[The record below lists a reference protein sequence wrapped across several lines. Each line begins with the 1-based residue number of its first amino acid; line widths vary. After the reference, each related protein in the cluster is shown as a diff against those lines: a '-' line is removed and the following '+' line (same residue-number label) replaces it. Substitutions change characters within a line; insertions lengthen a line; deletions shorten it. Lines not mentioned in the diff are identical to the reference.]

1 MILVARISKLRI
13 LTIVFI
19 AIVLLSV
26 LSFGSAKPFA
36 LSLLTAAMAALFLVT
51 VFSVKTGTATQRCL
65 LLVSVILILAL
76 GWSLFQTANV
86 SVQDADTIYASL
98 FFSFPAITFMTGL
111 ILGEKVRN
119 ARFIIKFLA
128 VPASLM
134 GVACLA
140 EFLISSDFVLGQQK
154 LFYKDSFTLTFVN
167 RNNAGT
173 FLGLTSLIL
182 MRQFWASCRNVPSL
196 NLARTLFLWQRPDR
210 STLIALLYAGLTLL
224 TIIGLFLTKSRGAI
238 GASFVAMFILV
249 VWLLWLRLRRQAT
262 GRQLKVKFVG
272 AAVVIAATM
281 LVAFIFAGERV
292 MLRADTIGTR
302 DPRFCTLPAI
312 VRMLE
317 DNWQFG
323 TGAGT
328 FVHAFPRYRDPQCG
342 ISGIWEKA
350 HNSYLQFWIEF
361 GLLAPIL
368 TITCILLAAFAF
380 VRHLGSGRSSR
391 SYSAL
396 ALCAGLL
403 VALHAIVDFSIE
415 IPGIASFF
423 AAIMAACSA
432 IALADGTR
440 PIRKS
445 VDYSAALL
453 LNSRLR

>member
-1 MILVARISKLRI
+1 MLVTRLSKLKI
-13 LTIVFI
+13 LTIAFI
-19 AIVLLSV
+19 TIVLLSV

-36 LSLLTAAMAALFLVT
+36 LSLLTAAMAVLFLLT
-51 VFSVKTGTATQRCL
+51 VFSVKTGAATRRYL
-65 LLVSVILILAL
+65 LLVSVILTLAL
-76 GWSLFQTANV
+76 AWSIFQAANL
-86 SVQDADTIYASL
+86 SVQGADTIYATL

-111 ILGEKVRN
+111 VLGEKVRN

-128 VPASLM
+128 IPASLM
-134 GVACLA
+134 GIACLA
-140 EFLISSDFVLGQQK
+140 EFLVSSDFVLGQQK

-182 MRQFWASCRNVPSL
+182 VRQFWASCRDVPLL
-196 NLARTLFLWQRPDR
+196 NLVRTLFLWQRPDR

-238 GASFVAMFILV
+238 GASLVAMFLLA
-249 VWLLWLRLRRQAT
+249 VWLLWLRLRRQTT
-262 GRQLKVKFVG
+262 GPQLKVKFAG

-281 LVAFIFAGERV
+281 SIAFIFAGERV

-312 VRMLE
+312 VRMLG

-328 FVHAFPRYRDPQCG
+328 FVHAFPRYRDPECG

-350 HNSYLQFWIEF
+350 HNSYLEFWIEF
-361 GLLAPIL
+361 GLLAPVL
-368 TITCILLAAFAF
+368 TITCILLAAIVFA
-380 VRHLGSGRSSR
+380 RHLGSARSSR
-391 SYSAL
+391 SYSVL
-396 ALCAGLL
+396 AVCAGLL

-440 PIRKS
+440 PKRRS

>member
-1 MILVARISKLRI
+1 MLVTRLSKLKI
-13 LTIVFI
+13 LTIAFI
-19 AIVLLSV
+19 TIVLLSV
-26 LSFGSAKPFA
+26 ISFGSAKPFA
-36 LSLLTAAMAALFLVT
+36 LSLLTAAMASLFLVT
-51 VFSVKTGTATQRCL
+51 VFLVKTEAATRRCL
-65 LLVSVILILAL
+65 LSVSVILTVALA
-76 GWSLFQTANV
+76 WSFFQAANV
-86 SVQDADTIYASL
+86 SVQGADTTYATL

-128 VPASLM
+128 IPASLV
-134 GVACLA
+134 GVVCLA
-140 EFLISSDFVLGQQK
+140 QFLISSDFVLGQPK
-154 LFYKDSFTLTFVN
+154 IFYKDSFTMTFVN

-182 MRQFWASCRNVPSL
+182 IRQFWASSRNVPSR
-196 NLARTLFLWQRPDR
+196 NLFRTLFLWQRPDH

-224 TIIGLFLTKSRGAI
+224 TITGLFLTKSRGAI

-249 VWLLWLRLRRQAT
+249 VWLLWLRLRRQTT
-262 GRQLKVKFVG
+262 GRQLKVRFAG
-272 AAVVIAATM
+272 ASILIAAIM

-312 VRMLE
+312 AQMLG
-317 DNWQFG
+317 DNWELG
-323 TGAGT
+323 TGAGA

-342 ISGIWEKA
+342 ITGIWEKA
-350 HNSYLQFWIEF
+350 HNSYLEFWIEF

-368 TITCILLAAFAF
+368 IVTCILLAAIVF
-380 VRHLGSGRSSR
+380 VRHLGTARSSR

-396 ALCAGLL
+396 AVCAGLL

-423 AAIMAACSA
+423 AAIMAACIS

-440 PIRKS
+440 PIRS
-445 VDYSAALL
+445 PRDHSAALL